1 MMRRLLDQIYRTSG
15 ALAAVFLVAI
25 FVVVLIQVGANLI
38 NALSGAALRQSFGL
52 SLPSYADFAGYS
64 LAATTF
70 LALAYTLRAGAHI
83 RVSLVI
89 DNVSGRRRRLVE
101 LWCAA
106 CGTAVAGYFAY
117 FSILMVADSL
127 AFGDVSPGM
136 VPIPLWLPQSAM
148 ALGLVILTIAL
159 ADEFVSNITGRV
171 GAHGR
176 QHEPDV
182 AMHGP

>member
-1 MMRRLLDQIYRTSG
+1 MTRRLLDRIYRTSG

-38 NALSGAALRQSFGL
+38 NALSAAALRRSIGL

-64 LAATTF
+64 LAASTF
-70 LALAYTLRAGAHI
+70 LALAHTLRAGAHI

-89 DNVSGRRRRLVE
+89 DNVSGWRRRLVE
-101 LWCAA
+101 LWCAG

-117 FSILMVADSL
+117 FTILMVADSF

-159 ADEFVSNITGRV
+159 ADEFVSNIAGGV

-176 QHEPDV
+176 RHEPDA